1 LNRVQALI
9 ITSHPGPSLAITAV
23 TTLLAAQ
30 AARWGPGAVRG
41 VALVLLLTASARGTG
56 RVPFLAALGIA
67 AVDIVLFAAGGEALA

>member
-9 ITSHPGPSLAITAV
+9 ITSHPGPSLTITAL
-23 TTLLAAQ
+23 TILLAAQ

-41 VALVLLLTASARGTG
+41 VAH
-56 RVPFLAALGIA
+56 VPFLAALGIA